1 MRVLVTG
8 ATGFL
13 GGNLL
18 RMLCDDGHYVRYLSR
33 QGRVARTALDYP
45 QAECCEGNLNDPL
58 SLERACKD
66 IDWIFHAA
74 AIVSSLERD
83 RSQMEQVNVEGTKSL
98 FYAARKAG
106 VKRFVH
112 ISSVDTI
119 GIEEKC
125 AIANEDVLCDFSN
138 LRNPYPDTK
147 LAAEK
152 FLLQNKNTDIQTVVV
167 NPGFMIGAY
176 DTHGTS
182 SRIVYEILNNS
193 GLFAPSGGNSFVDV
207 KDVCRGA
214 ILAAEKGR
222 SGERYILAGHNLTYR
237 EFFEKVAVLCH
248 RPKPLAVLP
257 AFITLSAAS
266 AIEKISL
273 IIGEKPIVTKN
284 DAVFSLL
291 PHYYSSQKAEKELGY
306 VIHPI
311 EPAIED
317 AITWFSSE
325 KKSK

>member
-33 QGRVARTALDYP
+33 QGRVALVALDYP
-45 QAECCEGNLNDPL
+45 QAECCEGDLNDSL
-58 SLERACKD
+58 SLEKACKD
-66 IDWIFHAA
+66 IDWVFHAA

-83 RSQMEQVNVEGTKSL
+83 RSQMELVNVEGTKSL
-98 FYAARKAG
+98 FYAACKAG

-119 GIEEKC
+119 GIQGKYG
-125 AIANEDVLCDFSN
+125 IANEDTLSNFST

-152 FLLQNKNTDIQTVVV
+152 FLLQNKYSDIQIVVV
-167 NPGFMIGAY
+167 NPGFMIGSY

-182 SRIVYEILNNS
+182 SRIIYEILNKK

-207 KDVCRGA
+207 KDVCRGI
-214 ILAAEKGR
+214 ILAAEKGK

-237 EFFEKVAVLCH
+237 EFFKKVAVLCH
-248 RPKPLAVLP
+248 RPKPLTVLP
-257 AFITLSAAS
+257 AFITLSAAF
-266 AIEKISL
+266 AIEKMSL
-273 IIGEKPIVTKN
+273 IVGKKPMVTKN
-284 DAVFSLL
+284 DAAFSLL

-311 EPAIED
+311 EPAIVD
-317 AITWFSSE
+317 AITWFSTA
-325 KKSK
+325 KN

>member
-13 GGNLL
+13 GGSLL
-18 RMLCDDGHYVRYLSR
+18 RMLCDDGHCVRYLSR
-33 QGRVARTALDYP
+33 QGRVARAALDYP
-45 QAECCEGNLNDPL
+45 QAECCEGDLNDPL

-98 FYAARKAG
+98 FHAACKAG
-106 VKRFVH
+106 VKSFVH

-125 AIANEDVLCDFSN
+125 ATANEGVSCDFAA
-138 LRNPYPDTK
+138 LRNPYSDTK

-152 FLLQNKNTDIQTVVV
+152 FLLQNKNADIQIFVV
-167 NPGFMIGAY
+167 NPGFMIGSY

-182 SRIVYEILNNS
+182 SRIVYEILKNK

-214 ILAAEKGR
+214 ILAAEKGS

-237 EFFEKVAVLCH
+237 EFFNKVAILCH
-248 RPKPLAVLP
+248 RPKPLVVLP
-257 AFITLSAAS
+257 SFITLSAAS
-266 AIEKISL
+266 VIEKLSL
-273 IIGEKPIVTKN
+273 IVGKKPIITKN

-311 EPAIED
+311 EPAIVD
-317 AITWFSSE
+317 AITWFSTA
-325 KKSK
+325 KN

>member
-8 ATGFL
+8 ATGFM

-33 QGRVARTALDYP
+33 QGRVALAALDYP
-45 QAECCEGNLNDPL
+45 QAECFEGDMNDSL

-74 AIVSSLERD
+74 AIVSSLEKD
-83 RSQMEQVNVEGTKSL
+83 RCQMELVNVDGTKSL
-98 FYAARKAG
+98 FEAACKAG

-119 GIEEKC
+119 GIEEKS
-125 AIANEDVLCDFSN
+125 AIANEDVQYDFAA

-147 LAAEK
+147 LAAEN
-152 FLLQNKNTDIQTVVV
+152 FLFQNKSADIQIVII

-182 SRIVYEILNNS
+182 SRIVYEILRNK

-237 EFFEKVAVLCH
+237 AFFNKVAVLCH

-257 AFITLSAAS
+257 DFVTLSAAS
-266 AIEKISL
+266 ALEKLSL
-273 IIGEKPIVTKN
+273 ICGKKPIVTKN

-311 EPAIED
+311 EPAIVD
-317 AITWFSSE
+317 AITWFSTA
-325 KKSK
+325 KK